1 MKDLSYEELCSLLD
15 EKMKIVENPKT
26 PLFDLVQAYKES
38 LELINS
44 AKTKLEFAKEQIM
57 SIEKDSV
64 DNNQNKERLPF

>member
-57 SIEKDSV
+57 SIEKDSI